1 MFVYYMVLF
10 ITSAQHDNW
19 NWVILLWT
27 FVIGMPRIVLS
38 IMLLKDSIQRRKWY
52 SVCMMSTTAVQI
64 TLFIFNQIM
73 IFSNDLKYCDKVYAV
88 EYMVVTWDIYC
99 DWAITLYEI
108 G

>member
-1 MFVYYMVLF
+1 M
-10 ITSAQHDNW
+10 
-19 NWVILLWT
+19 
-27 FVIGMPRIVLS
+27 
-38 IMLLKDSIQRRKWY
+38 
-52 SVCMMSTTAVQI
+52 CMISTTAVQI

-88 EYMVVTWDIYC
+88 KYMVVTWDIYC